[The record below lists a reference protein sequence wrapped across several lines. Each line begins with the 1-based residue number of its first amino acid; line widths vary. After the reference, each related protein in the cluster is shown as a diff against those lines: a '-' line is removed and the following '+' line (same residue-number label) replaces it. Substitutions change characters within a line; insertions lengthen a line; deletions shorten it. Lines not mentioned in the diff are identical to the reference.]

1 MERRFRDAV
10 DAGVPS
16 AEFIT
21 VGGGTSTAP
30 GVTPP
35 PPGSAL
41 YPRFE
46 AAPRELER
54 GGARPDRA
62 GGGANPRPEATA
74 CAARKRSPFCSGLG
88 GGLGDAETE
97 LKSESDDTSS
107 E

>member
-1 MERRFRDAV
+1 MFWNFPIERRFRDAV

-30 GVTPP
+30 GVTPL

-41 YPRFE
+41 YPRLE

-54 GGARPDRA
+54 GLPGSLVTDVA
-62 GGGANPRPEATA
+62 PRIGK
-74 CAARKRSPFCSGLG
+74 CC
-88 GGLGDAETE
+88 
-97 LKSESDDTSS
+97 
-107 E
+107 